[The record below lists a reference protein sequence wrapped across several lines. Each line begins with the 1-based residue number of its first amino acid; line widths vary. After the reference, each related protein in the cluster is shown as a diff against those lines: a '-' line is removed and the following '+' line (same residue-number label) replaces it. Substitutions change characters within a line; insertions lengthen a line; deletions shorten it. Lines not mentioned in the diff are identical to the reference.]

1 MNENYDQQSH
11 LFLKEEI
18 VWLFFQISRKNNTD
32 ILTSRT
38 KNFLQFLKNVLDGKN
53 TSIIDKNPDIWLPYL
68 NQMFTLIAF
77 VRDSFLGL

>member
-38 KNFLQFLKNVLDGKN
+38 KTFLQFLKNVLDGKN
-53 TSIIDKNPDIWLPYL
+53 TSIIDKDPAVWLPYL
-68 NQMFTLIAF
+68 NQMFTLIDLF
-77 VRDSFLGL
+77 VILF